1 MIFDAKHEMI
11 RKLVRQFAETEL
23 TTEVL
28 DKVEETG
35 EFPEEIVE
43 KMAKCGFLGL
53 KIPREYGGAG
63 ADTLAYIIM
72 IEEIARVSAVASL
85 YANTPNSL
93 GGGPLMQAGT
103 PEQLEKYLRPSVEN
117 KVKIVFGL
125 TEPGAGSDS
134 ASMVTTAVKDGDYY
148 ILNGRKCFIS
158 GAPLADYCIVYAKT
172 DMSRGNKGISAFIV
186 DMKAPGVSCGKHEA
200 KMGLVGYAT
209 SDVVLEDV
217 RVHKSDMLGKEN
229 MGFINAMKTLDG
241 GRLGV
246 SAQSIGL
253 AQGCLDEAIKY
264 SKERIQFGK
273 PICKNQAI
281 AFMLADMATKLT
293 AAKELDFKRVWA
305 VFQPFT
311 FSRTYMLLED
321 FVSALS
327 IADRV
332 VLSPIMGSREVNTYH
347 ITSEDL
353 GEKIPGCV
361 CLPSFQAMADY
372 VDRYSESGD
381 LILTLGCGDV
391 YKCARMILYHE

>member
-28 DKVEETG
+28 DRVEETG

-63 ADTLAYIIM
+63 ADTLAYVIM

-103 PEQLEKYLRPSVEN
+103 KEQLEKYLVPAVQN
-117 KVKIVFGL
+117 KIKIVFAL
-125 TEPGAGSDS
+125 TEPGAGSD
-134 ASMVTTAVKDGDYY
+134 AGSMVTTATKDGDYY
-148 ILNGRKCFIS
+148 VLNGRKCFIS
-158 GAPLADYCIVYAKT
+158 GAPIADYCIVYAKT
-172 DMSRGNKGISAFIV
+172 DMTKGNKGISAFVV
-186 DMKAPGVSCGKHEA
+186 DMKAPGISCGKREA
-200 KMGLVGYAT
+200 KMGIVGYPT

-246 SAQSIGL
+246 SAQSIGV

-264 SKERIQFGK
+264 SKERVQFGK

-281 AFMLADMATKLT
+281 AFMIADMATKLT
-293 AAKELDFKRVWA
+293 AAKELVYLAAQMKDKNDPKASMYCSMAKYYASETCNEIAAKAVQIHGGYGFIKEYPVERKYRDCRV
-305 VFQPFT
+305 FT
-311 FSRTYMLLED
+311 IYEGTSQVQQMVISGNLL
-321 FVSALS
+321 
-327 IADRV
+327 
-332 VLSPIMGSREVNTYH
+332 
-347 ITSEDL
+347 
-353 GEKIPGCV
+353 K
-361 CLPSFQAMADY
+361 
-372 VDRYSESGD
+372 
-381 LILTLGCGDV
+381 
-391 YKCARMILYHE
+391 

>member
-35 EFPEEIVE
+35 EFPEEIVD
-43 KMAKCGFLGL
+43 KMSKCGFLGL

-125 TEPGAGSDS
+125 TEPGAGSD
-134 ASMVTTAVKDGDYY
+134 ASGMVTTAVKDGDYY
-148 ILNGRKCFIS
+148 VLNGRKCFIS

-172 DMSRGNKGISAFIV
+172 DMTKGNKGISAFIV

-264 SKERIQFGK
+264 SKERVQFGK

-281 AFMLADMATKLT
+281 AFMLADMSTKLT
-293 AAKELDFKRVWA
+293 AAKELVYMAAQMKDRNDPNASMYCSMAKYFASETCNEIAAKAVQIHGGYGYIKEYPVERKYRDCRV
-305 VFQPFT
+305 FT
-311 FSRTYMLLED
+311 IYEGTSQVQQMVISGNLL
-321 FVSALS
+321 
-327 IADRV
+327 
-332 VLSPIMGSREVNTYH
+332 
-347 ITSEDL
+347 
-353 GEKIPGCV
+353 K
-361 CLPSFQAMADY
+361 
-372 VDRYSESGD
+372 
-381 LILTLGCGDV
+381 
-391 YKCARMILYHE
+391 

>member
-1 MIFDAKHEMI
+1 
-11 RKLVRQFAETEL
+11 
-23 TTEVL
+23 
-28 DKVEETG
+28 
-35 EFPEEIVE
+35 
-43 KMAKCGFLGL
+43 
-53 KIPREYGGAG
+53 
-63 ADTLAYIIM
+63 
-72 IEEIARVSAVASL
+72 
-85 YANTPNSL
+85 
-93 GGGPLMQAGT
+93 
-103 PEQLEKYLRPSVEN
+103 
-117 KVKIVFGL
+117 
-125 TEPGAGSDS
+125 
-134 ASMVTTAVKDGDYY
+134 MVPPAVKDGDDY

-264 SKERIQFGK
+264 SKERVQFGK

-391 YKCARMILYHE
+391 YKCARMILHHE

>member
-28 DKVEETG
+28 DRVEETG

-63 ADTLAYIIM
+63 ADTLAYVIM

-103 PEQLEKYLRPSVEN
+103 KEQLEKYLVPAVQN
-117 KVKIVFGL
+117 KIKIVFAL
-125 TEPGAGSDS
+125 TEPGAGSD
-134 ASMVTTAVKDGDYY
+134 AGSMVTTATKDGDYY
-148 ILNGRKCFIS
+148 VLNGRKCFIS
-158 GAPLADYCIVYAKT
+158 GAPIADYCIVYAKT
-172 DMSRGNKGISAFIV
+172 DMTKGNKGISAFVV
-186 DMKAPGVSCGKHEA
+186 DMKAPGISCGKHEA
-200 KMGLVGYAT
+200 KMGIVGYPT

-246 SAQSIGL
+246 SAQSIGV

-264 SKERIQFGK
+264 SKERVQFGK

-293 AAKELDFKRVWA
+293 AAKELVYMAAQMKDRNDPNASMYCSMAKYFASETCNEIAAKAVQIHGGYGYIKEYPVERKYRDCRV
-305 VFQPFT
+305 FT
-311 FSRTYMLLED
+311 IYEGTSQVQQMVISGNLL
-321 FVSALS
+321 
-327 IADRV
+327 
-332 VLSPIMGSREVNTYH
+332 
-347 ITSEDL
+347 
-353 GEKIPGCV
+353 K
-361 CLPSFQAMADY
+361 
-372 VDRYSESGD
+372 
-381 LILTLGCGDV
+381 
-391 YKCARMILYHE
+391 